1 MGTPVV
7 NMKQRSNKR
16 AKINVLRQFY
26 VIGVM
31 EQFEDT
37 LEMFEHTLPR
47 FFTGISSLWST
58 QGKYYFQPNR
68 HFIFPNTFF
77 KWRKRRVTPPA
88 PIIERRFRRLTAPKW
103 RTMHSSGKWT
113 FICSFVPCSMSGS
126 SGTIS
131 NRMRSN

>member
-1 MGTPVV
+1 
-7 NMKQRSNKR
+7 MKQRSNKR

-58 QGKYYFQPNR
+58 QGKYYSTSFYLS
-68 HFIFPNTFF
+68 F
-77 KWRKRRVTPPA
+77 K
-88 PIIERRFRRLTAPKW
+88 PIL
-103 RTMHSSGKWT
+103 SGAK
-113 FICSFVPCSMSGS
+113 GA
-126 SGTIS
+126 
-131 NRMRSN
+131 